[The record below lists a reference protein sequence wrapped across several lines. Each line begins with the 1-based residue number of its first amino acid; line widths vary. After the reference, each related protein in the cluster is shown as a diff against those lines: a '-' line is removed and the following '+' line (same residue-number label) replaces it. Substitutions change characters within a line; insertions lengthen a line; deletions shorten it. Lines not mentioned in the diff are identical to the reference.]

1 MPKISVLIPAYINNK
16 KELKLKYKDKVSS
29 EISNKIYKDE
39 DVYNIDFDNFI
50 FGRGCKNL
58 ISLLRRVSYIKNDD
72 IKKYFYYN
80 LFNMKNFS
88 YTLEYLRNYI
98 TSIDDKYINILIDV
112 LNKKKNLSNMDL
124 LMIHELS
131 LFVIN
136 LIKNKK
142 SDEINV
148 DNFNNLLK
156 NILSSNIFLNVHIL
170 RYYKD
175 NIDHFRD
182 VKLKPK

>member
-1 MPKISVLIPAYINNK
+1 
-16 KELKLKYKDKVSS
+16 
-29 EISNKIYKDE
+29 
-39 DVYNIDFDNFI
+39 
-50 FGRGCKNL
+50 
-58 ISLLRRVSYIKNDD
+58 
-72 IKKYFYYN
+72 
-80 LFNMKNFS
+80 
-88 YTLEYLRNYI
+88 
-98 TSIDDKYINILIDV
+98 
-112 LNKKKNLSNMDL
+112 
-124 LMIHELS
+124 MIHELS